1 MIAHPYADKF
11 PMLGTEELERLAAD
25 IAENGLQIPIVLDAD
40 GRILD
45 GRNRWAACEIVGVTP
60 TTVLYEGD
68 DLAAFVLSAN
78 VARRHLTT
86 GQQAMSTALVLND
99 AGRREN
105 GRWKRGAL
113 ADTGDTGK
121 VSDSEWAR
129 ALSKAG
135 IILDYAPTLAE
146 SVVNGEA
153 SLDRV
158 YQDAEMKR
166 DEQRAMDA
174 LVAVIQKEEDDARAK
189 LRELAP
195 DYMEALDNGK
205 FVSAASAY
213 AAWESENQ
221 REAARIRQEKAT
233 ADREAAARRDA
244 AASLYNSLAEAL
256 SVISG
261 YGNYGSIDKLMADYD
276 VSLLKPRSFAAEF
289 TAENLAKAH
298 KFISM
303 LEEWEAAR

>member
-1 MIAHPYADKF
+1 MIAHPYADRF

-25 IAENGLQIPIVLDAD
+25 IAENGLQNPIVLDAD

-45 GRNRWAACEIVGVTP
+45 GRNRWAACEIAGVTP
-60 TTVLYEGD
+60 ATVLHEGD
-68 DLAAFVLSAN
+68 DLAAFVLSQN
-78 VARRHLTT
+78 VSRRHLTS
-86 GQQAMSTALVLND
+86 GQQAMSTALVLVD

-105 GRWKRGAL
+105 GRWKRGSVGDNPEIRNSAWKDLMLKAGAIVDFADDL
-113 ADTGDTGK
+113 AGVVVSGDT
-121 VSDSEWAR
+121 
-129 ALSKAG
+129 ALDA
-135 IILDYAPTLAE
+135 AFREAE
-146 SVVNGEA
+146 
-153 SLDRV
+153 RRR
-158 YQDAEMKR
+158 DAE
-166 DEQRAMDA
+166 
-174 LVAVIQKEEDDARAK
+174 
-189 LRELAP
+189 RELMAEEEQIAAEEEAAREHLERTAP
-195 DYMEALDNGK
+195 QYLTEHVTARQAL
-205 FVSAASAY
+205 
-213 AAWESENQ
+213 AAWEDDNR
-221 REAARIRQEKAT
+221 REAAQLRQAKAS

-261 YGNYGSIDKLMADYD
+261 YGNYGSVDKLMADYD